1 MLNLRRKANLMKI
14 ENLRSYTTGLINI
27 DFIVSTSSSSD
38 ESLLGKSDDIRIKK
52 TLNNYYKVEGH
63 KTIHFLVQTHVVHFR
78 STLL

>member
-1 MLNLRRKANLMKI
+1 MTNLMKI
-14 ENLRSYTTGLINI
+14 ENLRSYTTGLI

-52 TLNNYYKVEGH
+52 TLNNYYKVEGR
-63 KTIHFLVQTHVVHFR
+63 KTFHLLVQTHVVHFR

>member
-1 MLNLRRKANLMKI
+1 MKI
-14 ENLRSYTTGLINI
+14 ENLRSYTTGLI

-52 TLNNYYKVEGH
+52 TLNNYYKVEGR
-63 KTIHFLVQTHVVHFR
+63 KTFHLLVQTHVVHFR